1 LPTLVGVVEAPQTE
15 RVRLRR
21 GPAKGR
27 YERAAVHGVL
37 DDGLLAHVAFLDADG
52 PVCVPMLYVRV
63 GDIVYIHGSVGSR
76 AIRCLSTRASAC
88 VTVTNLRGLVL
99 ARSAFEHSA
108 NYEAV
113 MVFGVFTAVEAVD
126 ERLAAFEAF
135 TEKLLPGRWGEVRPP
150 SDKELSAS
158 AILALDLAEAE
169 ASVKVRTGPPDD
181 DDGPDAGLDTWA
193 GVLPLALAFGPPQ
206 PTEGLRPGI
215 ALSPS
220 VRRLIEV
227 GP

>member
-1 LPTLVGVVEAPQTE
+1 VRGAPQSE

-21 GPAKGR
+21 GSAKGR
-27 YERAAVHGVL
+27 YDRTSVHRVL
-37 DDGLLAHVAFLDADG
+37 DNGLVAHVAFLDADG
-52 PVCVPMLYVRV
+52 PVCVPMLYARV

-76 AIRCLSTRASAC
+76 AIRCLSTHASAC

-108 NYEAV
+108 NYDGV
-113 MVFGVFTAVEAVD
+113 MVFGAFTVVEAVD

-135 TEKLLPGRWGEVRPP
+135 TERLLPGRWSEVRPP
-150 SDKELSAS
+150 NDKELIAT

-193 GVLPLALAFGPPQ
+193 GVLPLALTFGSPQ
-206 PTEGLRPGI
+206 PTERLRPGI
-215 ALSPS
+215 PLPPS
-220 VRRLIEV
+220 VRRLVEV
-227 GP
+227 GR

>member
-1 LPTLVGVVEAPQTE
+1 
-15 RVRLRR
+15 
-21 GPAKGR
+21 
-27 YERAAVHGVL
+27 
-37 DDGLLAHVAFLDADG
+37 
-52 PVCVPMLYVRV
+52 MLYARV
-63 GDIVYIHGSVGSR
+63 GNIIYIHGSVGSR

-113 MVFGVFTAVEAVD
+113 IVFGVFSAVTAGD

-135 TEKLLPGRWGEVRPP
+135 TEKLLPGRWSEVRPP
-150 SDKELSAS
+150 SDKEFIVS

-193 GVLPLALAFGPPQ
+193 GVLPLALTFGSPQ
-206 PTEGLRPGI
+206 PTARLRPGI
-215 ALSPS
+215 PLSPS
-220 VRRLIEV
+220 VRRLLEV
-227 GP
+227 GR

>member
-1 LPTLVGVVEAPQTE
+1 VPTLVGVVEAPQTE

-126 ERLAAFEAF
+126 DRLAAFEAF
-135 TEKLLPGRWGEVRPP
+135 T
-150 SDKELSAS
+150 
-158 AILALDLAEAE
+158 
-169 ASVKVRTGPPDD
+169 
-181 DDGPDAGLDTWA
+181 
-193 GVLPLALAFGPPQ
+193 
-206 PTEGLRPGI
+206 
-215 ALSPS
+215 
-220 VRRLIEV
+220 
-227 GP
+227 